1 MSSRAPFRK
10 AQESASHNSD
20 DASPELTPSP
30 RSSSSA
36 TDMPMIEGANAYE
49 MRPLDH
55 DLRVQNEEV
64 AGLLPSPRRFSMSS
78 VQSFELYTPDE
89 DRAVLRKLDRRL
101 VSFMAM
107 LYCLSFLDR
116 SSKGHW
122 RAWSGPV

>member
-1 MSSRAPFRK
+1 MSSPEPFRK
-10 AQESASHNSD
+10 PQESASRSSV

-55 DLRVQNEEV
+55 GLRIQSEEV

-89 DRAVLRKLDRRL
+89 DRAVLKKLDRKL

-116 SSKGHW
+116 SSKGNW
-122 RAWSGPV
+122 RAWYKPV